1 MAASG
6 AIASLIAEP
15 VTAAADIAACYGD
28 GVANTNVLG
37 NFTLTTT
44 GELNVIPVEAH
55 GRWVRLLPTGSTMT
69 YFFTFNAS
77 AAVPVATAATSA
89 GARAATQG
97 EGPFPAEQVV
107 SVRVPHPPSGGRVYF
122 ARIGG
127 TASQSVKMTLA
138 DGTVGITGP

>member
-6 AIASLIAEP
+6 GITSLIGSP
-15 VTAAADIAACYGD
+15 IDAAADCAACYGD

-55 GRWVRLLPTGSTMT
+55 GRWVRLLPTGSTLT
-69 YFFTFNAS
+69 YFFTFLSS
-77 AAVPVATAATSA
+77 AAVPVATAATAA
-89 GARAATQG
+89 GARAVTQG
-97 EGPFPAEQVV
+97 EGPFPAGQVI
-107 SVRVPHPPSGGRVYF
+107 SIRVPHPPSGGRVYF
-122 ARIGG
+122 ARIGD

>member
-1 MAASG
+1 MAATG
-6 AIASLIAEP
+6 ALTELIGNP
-15 VTAAADIAACYGD
+15 VVADADCAACFGD
-28 GVANTNVLG
+28 GVSNTSVLG

-44 GELNVIPVEAH
+44 GEINVIPVEAH

-69 YFFTFNAS
+69 YFFTFLSSAS
-77 AAVPVATAATSA
+77 VPVATAATAA

-127 TASQSVKMTLA
+127 TISQSVKMTLA
-138 DGTVGITGP
+138 DGTVGLIGS

>member
-6 AIASLIAEP
+6 GITALIGNPQLAS
-15 VTAAADIAACYGD
+15 DDRAACYGD
-28 GVANTNVLG
+28 GVASTNVLG

-55 GRWVRLLPTGSTMT
+55 GRWVRLLPTGSTMR

-77 AAVPVATAATSA
+77 ASIPVTTAATAA

-107 SVRVPHPPSGGRVYF
+107 EVRVPHPPSGGRVYF
-122 ARIGG
+122 ARLGG
-127 TASQSVKMTLA
+127 TASQSVMMTLA
-138 DGTVGITGP
+138 DGTVGLTGP